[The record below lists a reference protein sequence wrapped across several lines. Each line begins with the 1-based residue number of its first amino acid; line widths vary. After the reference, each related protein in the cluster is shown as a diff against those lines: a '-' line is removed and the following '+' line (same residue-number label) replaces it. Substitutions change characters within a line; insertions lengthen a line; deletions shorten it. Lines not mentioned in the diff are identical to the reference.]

1 MKDGAKL
8 AYNMYRRIYIIET
21 ETGINNVND
30 KPNSNKPS
38 GENEDEKENEN
49 AVIVVPNIFSKY
61 FSPSEVVPK
70 SPNPVKKVK
79 EDAIDAIRDIHG
91 HVLLNS
97 DEFHDVI
104 INTCKAHAI
113 DMMKPWFENIDQNN
127 KWDYNQCKGL
137 FKKAV
142 SFYGGS
148 NMVKFSGSPLLSFFD
163 TLASMPVSQASVER
177 LFHKLKRIR
186 TPLRNRLSIESCD
199 MNMYLYLN
207 KYRDMYYTSRRPSAV
222 ADSDTDSEDNQ

>member
-8 AYNMYRRIYIIET
+8 AYNMYRRIFIIET
-21 ETGINNVND
+21 ETGINND
-30 KPNSNKPS
+30 KPS
-38 GENEDEKENEN
+38 GENEDEKENE
-49 AVIVVPNIFSKY
+49 AAAIVTTGVPNIFSQF
-61 FSPSEVVPK
+61 FSQSEVVPK
-70 SPNPVKKVK
+70 SPNQVKKVK
-79 EDAIDAIRDIHG
+79 EDAIINVPVQDIHG
-91 HVLLNS
+91 SVLLNS

-104 INTCKAHAI
+104 INTGKASKL
-113 DMMKPWFENIDQNN
+113 DMMKPWFKAIDQNN
-127 KWDYNQCKGL
+127 QWDYNQCKGL

-142 SFYGGS
+142 SFYRGG
-148 NMVKFSGSPLLSFFD
+148 NMMNVGGSPLLSFFD

-207 KYRDMYYTSRRPSAV
+207 KYRHMYKCSRRHQAD
-222 ADSDTDSEDNQ
+222 ADSEIEEA